1 MVSTSTLVSTV
12 PDTHTHAEG
21 VLTMMKLTSA
31 DDSADDG
38 GEGDDGGDDDGPSR
52 NKQQQI
58 VNKTLQINQ
67 HKINTTR
74 RQTHHMHASSDHGH
88 MTPVSL
94 RPSPQ

>member
-1 MVSTSTLVSTV
+1 
-12 PDTHTHAEG
+12 
-21 VLTMMKLTSA
+21 MMKLTSA

-38 GEGDDGGDDDGPSR
+38 GDGDDGGDDDGPSR

-67 HKINTTR
+67 HKINTTTR
-74 RQTHHMHASSDHGH
+74 RQTHHTHTRPQAATSH